1 MSGPTRWLKMLVRGA
16 HRRRFEEEL
25 DQELRF
31 HLDMEI
37 EALVAKGHSLEEARA
52 IAQRSFG
59 RVEAHKDEVRDAR
72 GLTLLDDVGR
82 DLRFALRTMWR
93 NRSFVAVALLCLG
106 LGIGANAAVFSVIDA
121 VLLRPLPY
129 GSPERLVRLYETQ
142 PQRGGGWKGSVSV
155 LNYEDF
161 GHQVSTLEDVTAFEV
176 GSKNLSGEE
185 GADRIRVVGATSG
198 FFRLLRVRP
207 MLGRGFAAGEDQP
220 GQARVAVLSESLW
233 RRRFGASPD
242 VLSRT
247 VTLDGQPY
255 QVIGVISDLFTFPGR
270 EHADAFLP
278 LEVSEERRKNRGT

>member
-1 MSGPTRWLKMLVRGA
+1 MSTPTRWLKTLFRA
-16 HRRRFEEEL
+16 ARRRRFEEEL

-37 EALVAKGHSLEEARA
+37 ESLVAKGHSPEEARRLA
-52 IAQRSFG
+52 ERSFG

-72 GLTLLDDVGR
+72 GLTLVDDVVR
-82 DLRFALRTMWR
+82 DLRFGLRTMWR
-93 NRSFVAVALLCLG
+93 NRSFVTVALLCIG

-129 GSPERLVRLYETQ
+129 GSPGGLVRIFETQ
-142 PQRGGGWKGSVSV
+142 PQRGGGWRGSVSV

-161 GHQVSTLEDVTAFEV
+161 AQQLGTLEDVTAFEV

-185 GADRIRVVGATSG
+185 GAERIRVVGATPG
-198 FFRLLRVRP
+198 LFRLLRVRP

-233 RRRFGASPD
+233 RRRFGASPA
-242 VLSRT
+242 VLS
-247 VTLDGQPY
+247 
-255 QVIGVISDLFTFPGR
+255 
-270 EHADAFLP
+270 
-278 LEVSEERRKNRGT
+278 